1 MQSSSNDIRDL
12 INFVIAKSVNIPLVA
27 MPWPAWYVCVIPKAT
42 TVSHEEK
49 YCLNS
54 VGSSSSL
61 MILIGVL
68 GFSCL
73 AERNPLKTKENLIRI

>member
-1 MQSSSNDIRDL
+1 
-12 INFVIAKSVNIPLVA
+12 VA
-27 MPWPAWYVCVIPKAT
+27 MPWPAWYVCVIPKGT
-42 TVSHEEK
+42 VVSHDEK

-61 MILIGVL
+61 MTLIGVL

-73 AERNPLKTKENLIRI
+73 AEINPLKTKANLIRI